1 MRQDGSMLMTWA
13 NLLTIARLLAI
24 FPCAW
29 AIHTGRWSLA
39 AVLFVAAVITDF
51 LDGPIARRYH
61 HASAL
66 GGLLDHATD
75 ALFVGSCLAV
85 LSTSAIVNPWLPGLV
100 LAAFCQ
106 YMFDSKALSGQTLRT
121 NWLGRNNGIAY
132 YVLVGVPVI
141 RNALEL
147 TWPNDTLIKAFGWLL
162 LVTTAVSMIERG
174 VVYLRMRE

>member
-1 MRQDGSMLMTWA
+1 MKLITWA
-13 NLLTIARLLAI
+13 NLLTLGRLLAI
-24 FPCAW
+24 LPCAW
-29 AIHTGRWSLA
+29 AITSDHWQPA
-39 AVLFVAAVITDF
+39 AALFTFAVVTDF
-51 LDGPIARRYH
+51 LDGQMARRYSQ
-61 HASAL
+61 ASTL

-75 ALFVGSCLAV
+75 ALFVGTCLAA
-85 LSTSAIVNPWLPGLV
+85 LAWSGYVNPWLPVMV
-100 LAAFCQ
+100 LLAFSQ
-106 YMFDSKALSGQTLRT
+106 YMIDSQALTGHTLRT